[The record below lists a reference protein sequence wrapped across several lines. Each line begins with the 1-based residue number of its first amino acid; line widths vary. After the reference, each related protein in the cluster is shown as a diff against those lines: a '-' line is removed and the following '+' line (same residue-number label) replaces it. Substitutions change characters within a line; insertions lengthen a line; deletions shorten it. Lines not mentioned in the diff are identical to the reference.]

1 MAILLQED
9 IDVLIREGVI
19 AQCGSG
25 YIYAGFAWGACSPS
39 GDRYTVYEYNEK
51 FYKRAYLD
59 EDDDNYLRVT
69 SELDTGG
76 VDMRFA
82 SREVAMKYI
91 RGTYARMKAKVL
103 ELKNAATIKAID
115 RLE

>member
-1 MAILLQED
+1 MPILLQED
-9 IDVLIREGVI
+9 IDVLVREGVI

-51 FYKRAYLD
+51 FYKRAYLS
-59 EDDDNYLRVT
+59 EVDDRLQVT
-69 SELDTGG
+69 SETDTGG
-76 VDMRFA
+76 VDMRFV
-82 SREVAMKYI
+82 SREAAMKYI
-91 RGTYARMKAKVL
+91 RGTYARLKAKVL

>member
-9 IDVLIREGVI
+9 IDTLVREGVV

-25 YIYAGFAWGACSPS
+25 YIYAGFAWGACIPR
-39 GDRYTVYEYNEK
+39 GNRYAVYEYNEK
-51 FYKRAYLD
+51 FYERAYLD

-69 SELDTGG
+69 SETDTGW
-76 VDMRFA
+76 VDKRFA
-82 SREVAMKYI
+82 SREAAMTYI

>member
-1 MAILLQED
+1 MTILLQKD
-9 IDVLIREGVI
+9 IDVLVREGVI
-19 AQCGSG
+19 MPCGSG
-25 YIYAGFAWGACSPS
+25 YVYTGFAWGACASR
-39 GDRYTVYEYNEK
+39 GNRYTVYEYNEK
-51 FYKRAYLD
+51 FYERAYLD

-69 SELDTGG
+69 SETDTGG
-76 VDMRFA
+76 VDKRFA

>member
-9 IDVLIREGVI
+9 IDVLIQEGVI

-25 YIYAGFAWGACSPS
+25 YIYAGFTWGACSPS
-39 GDRYTVYEYNEK
+39 GAVYEYNEK

-69 SELDTGG
+69 SETNTGG
-76 VDMRFA
+76 FDMRFA
-82 SREVAMKYI
+82 SREAAMTYI

>member
-1 MAILLQED
+1 MP
-9 IDVLIREGVI
+9 
-19 AQCGSG
+19 GSPG
-25 YIYAGFAWGACSPS
+25 GACSPS

-59 EDDDNYLRVT
+59 EDDDDYLRVT

-91 RGTYARMKAKVL
+91 RETYARMKAKVL

>member
-9 IDVLIREGVI
+9 IDVLIKEGVI
-19 AQCGSG
+19 EQCGSG
-25 YIYAGFAWGACSPS
+25 YVYAGFTWRACSPS
-39 GDRYTVYEYNEK
+39 GDRYTVCEYNEK

-59 EDDDNYLRVT
+59 EDDDGLRVT

-76 VDMRFA
+76 VDKRFS
-82 SREVAMKYI
+82 SREAAMEYI